1 MSESSF
7 GEKEKRKKEKRK
19 NVLDFVCAAHSCLW
33 AVSDMYWVVRLLLAY
48 GASASASGH
57 GAGPYGFS
65 PEASGGT
72 GTGRGS
78 EGRGF
83 LLPNPV
89 LSSLPALLP
98 RSRRRITYYEPPA
111 DAPPVFIQP
120 PTTTERPAGDEVGEN
135 AGDDGSSGSPPGL
148 GTDPVAQLPPDD
160 VTSGPFPVVTTIRG
174 GGGTY
179 PGNGD
184 GGGGGGARE
193 GQVPVPTVPG
203 FGTDNGGT
211 HGNASADAQP
221 PGAAGDS
228 LPPGDDAGTA
238 ALEGSRS
245 SADVLVS

>member
-7 GEKEKRKKEKRK
+7 GEKRKRKKEEK
-19 NVLDFVCAAHSCLW
+19 NVLDFICASHSCLW
-33 AVSDMYWVVRLLLAY
+33 AVGDMYWVVLFLHAY
-48 GASASASGH
+48 GASASSPGH
-57 GAGPYGFS
+57 GAGSHGFS

-72 GTGRGS
+72 GTGGSS
-78 EGRGF
+78 EGRVF
-83 LLPNPV
+83 LLPDPV

-98 RSRRRITYYEPPA
+98 RSRRRISYYEPPA
-111 DAPPVFIQP
+111 DVPTVPIQP

-160 VTSGPFPVVTTIRG
+160 VTSSPFPDVTTIRG

-179 PGNGD
+179 PGNVD

-193 GQVPVPTVPG
+193 GQFPVPTVPG

>member
-7 GEKEKRKKEKRK
+7 EKKEKKREEE
-19 NVLDFVCAAHSCLW
+19 NVLGFVRAAHSCLW
-33 AVSDMYWVVRLLLAY
+33 ASSNMYWVIRLLLAY
-48 GASASASGH
+48 GASACASGH

-72 GTGRGS
+72 GTGGGS
-78 EGRGF
+78 EGRVF

-148 GTDPVAQLPPDD
+148 GTDPVAQLSPDD
-160 VTSGPFPVVTTIRG
+160 VTSSPFPVVTTIRG
-174 GGGTY
+174 GGGNY
-179 PGNGD
+179 PGDVD
-184 GGGGGGARE
+184 GGRGGGARE

-203 FGTDNGGT
+203 SGTDNGGT
-211 HGNASADAQP
+211 HGHASADAQP